1 MTDCE
6 RRLLRTANKSNTPQR
21 HTLAVADYEG
31 STTEREL
38 AIAAAAGLTVIRY
51 LGDPNWLVGNGFVA
65 AMASGDSSTDA
76 QLKAQ
81 LASLFPDRDIYM
93 IAASAIADAGGGI
106 HCVTNDQPAS
116 V

>member
-1 MTDCE
+1 M
-6 RRLLRTANKSNTPQR
+6 
-21 HTLAVADYEG
+21 VADYEG
-31 STTEREL
+31 LTTEREL
-38 AIAAAAGLTVIRY
+38 AIAAAAAGLTVIRY

-106 HCVTNDQPAS
+106 HCVTTDQPLFSFNDAS
-116 V
+116 DDLKERVPPAM